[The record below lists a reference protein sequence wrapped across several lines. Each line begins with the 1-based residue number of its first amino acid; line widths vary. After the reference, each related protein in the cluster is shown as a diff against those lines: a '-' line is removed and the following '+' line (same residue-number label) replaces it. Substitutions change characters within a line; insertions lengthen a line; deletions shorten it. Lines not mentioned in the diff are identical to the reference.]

1 MYVKENFEQFACRP
15 LSRNGNYLSAGD
27 HRNKETP
34 AQLGRPRCR
43 IDKPDKGFDFY
54 SNRNRTFALKTPAGV
69 PQVGEIAARRSC
81 EHLFRFVK
89 PIGREVVEILA
100 AFAAYDAGGSRLSR
114 RDLEPL
120 FCGGL

>member
-1 MYVKENFEQFACRP
+1 MRDLISTQTAI
-15 LSRNGNYLSAGD
+15 
-27 HRNKETP
+27 
-34 AQLGRPRCR
+34 GRLR
-43 IDKPDKGFDFY
+43 
-54 SNRNRTFALKTPAGV
+54 LKTPAGV

-81 EHLFRFVK
+81 EHLFHFVK

-120 FCGGL
+120 FCGGR